1 MIYVNWT
8 MLFIAVLRLLVD
20 ICDIMNTR
28 AAIFDMDGILIDS
41 EPLWYEAANEAFMPY
56 SIQLNPEEYA
66 MSIGLRTK
74 EFVDFWLKKYGLDL
88 HLAPSVEKEINR
100 LVINKIEE
108 KGTVMP
114 GVVSTLA
121 QLKHRNFTIGL
132 ATSSPSSLIDV
143 VVDKLN
149 IRSYFSAFASA
160 ENLPFG
166 KPHPQVYLNC
176 AEALEQSPSSCICF
190 EDSFNGL
197 ISAKSAR
204 MFCIAIPAPEFRHQA
219 RFQAAD
225 LILNSL
231 EEFEVELI
239 ERLRN

>member
-1 MIYVNWT
+1 MATGKYS
-8 MLFIAVLRLLVD
+8 
-20 ICDIMNTR
+20 
-28 AAIFDMDGILIDS
+28 AIFDMDGVLIDS
-41 EPLWYEAANEAFMPY
+41 EPLWYEAANDAFMPY
-56 SIQLNPEEYA
+56 GIQLNPTEYA
-66 MSIGLRTK
+66 RSIGLRTK
-74 EFVDFWLKKYGLDL
+74 EFVDYWLKEYGVNSS
-88 HLAPSVEKEINR
+88 LAPSIEAEINT
-100 LVINKIEE
+100 LVINKIDQ
-108 KGTVMP
+108 KGMVMP
-114 GVVSTLA
+114 GVLATLE
-121 QLKHRNFTIGL
+121 QLKTRGYSIGL
-132 ATSSPSSLIDV
+132 ATSSPTALINV

-176 AEALEQSPSSCICF
+176 AMTLEQPASRCFCF

-204 MFCIAIPAPEFRHQA
+204 MFCIAIPAPEFRHQP

-231 EEFEVELI
+231 EEFDLDNI
-239 ERLRN
+239 ERLKD

>member
-1 MIYVNWT
+1 MIKTRDYTSKKYVHS
-8 MLFIAVLRLLVD
+8 
-20 ICDIMNTR
+20 
-28 AAIFDMDGILIDS
+28 AIFDMDGVLIDS

-56 SIQLNPEEYA
+56 CIHLEPEEYA
-66 MSIGLRTK
+66 LSIGLRTK
-74 EFVDFWLKKYGLDL
+74 EFVDFWLKKYDIDPQK
-88 HLAPSVEKEINR
+88 AISIEKEINA
-100 LVINKIEE
+100 LVINKIAQ
-108 KGTVMP
+108 KGTAMP
-114 GVVSTLA
+114 GVISTLE
-121 QLKHRNFTIGL
+121 QLKHRDFTIGL

-176 AEALEQSPSSCICF
+176 ADSLEQSPSRCICF

-204 MFCIAIPAPEFRHQA
+204 MYCIAIPAPEFRHQA

-225 LILNSL
+225 MILNSL
-231 EEFEVELI
+231 EEFEVGLI
-239 ERLRN
+239 EKLRD

>member
-1 MIYVNWT
+1 MIRTPDKISKKYVHS
-8 MLFIAVLRLLVD
+8 
-20 ICDIMNTR
+20 
-28 AAIFDMDGILIDS
+28 AIFDMDGVLIDS

-56 SIQLNPEEYA
+56 CIQLNPEEYA

-74 EFVDFWLKKYGLDL
+74 EFVEFWLKKYEIGLDR
-88 HLAPSVEKEINR
+88 ASVIEKEINT
-100 LVINKIEE
+100 LVINKIAQ

-114 GVVSTLA
+114 GVISALEK
-121 QLKHRNFTIGL
+121 LKHGDFTIGL

-176 AEALEQSPSSCICF
+176 AMALGQPPSSCISF

-204 MFCIAIPAPEFRHQA
+204 MFCIAIPAPEFRHQP

-231 EEFEVELI
+231 EEFNLDALDKQG
-239 ERLRN
+239 LRY

>member
-1 MIYVNWT
+1 
-8 MLFIAVLRLLVD
+8 MLFIAVLRPLVD
-20 ICDIMNTR
+20 ICDIMNTQ

-56 SIQLNPEEYA
+56 CIQLSPEEYA

-74 EFVDFWLKKYGLDL
+74 EFVEFWLKKYALDQEQ
-88 HLAPSVEKEINR
+88 APLIEKKINA
-100 LVINKIEE
+100 LVISKIAQ

-114 GVVSTLA
+114 GVFSTLE
-121 QLKHRNFTIGL
+121 QLKHRDFTIGL
-132 ATSSPSSLIDV
+132 ATSSPTSLIDV

-176 AEALEQSPSSCICF
+176 AMALEQTPSKCICF

-204 MFCIAIPAPEFRHQA
+204 MTCIAIPAPEFRHQP

-231 EEFEVELI
+231 EEFDLDKFEG
-239 ERLRN
+239 LRD

>member
-1 MIYVNWT
+1 MATGKYS
-8 MLFIAVLRLLVD
+8 
-20 ICDIMNTR
+20 
-28 AAIFDMDGILIDS
+28 AIFDMDGVLIDS
-41 EPLWYEAANEAFMPY
+41 EPLWYEAANDAFMPY
-56 SIQLNPEEYA
+56 GIQLNPTEYA
-66 MSIGLRTK
+66 RSIGLRTK
-74 EFVDFWLKKYGLDL
+74 EFVDYWLKEYGVNSS
-88 HLAPSVEKEINR
+88 LAPSIEAEINT
-100 LVINKIEE
+100 LVINKIDQ
-108 KGTVMP
+108 KGMVMP
-114 GVVSTLA
+114 GVLATLE
-121 QLKHRNFTIGL
+121 QLKTRGYSIGL
-132 ATSSPSSLIDV
+132 ATSSPTALINV

-176 AEALEQSPSSCICF
+176 AMALEQPASRCFCF

-204 MFCIAIPAPEFRHQA
+204 MFCIAIPAPEFRHQP

-231 EEFEVELI
+231 EEFALDNI
-239 ERLRN
+239 ERLKD